1 MTASRLPADVARF
14 MQDLDTE
21 QVWLTVL
28 GSGEAET
35 FDDVARVTGI
45 EPLEKRWVEIS
56 RREARSLLTGLLH
69 RSLAY
74 RAELMPFHRADWLAG
89 EFIDAFGPYGGR
101 FATNGADRGWTPAT
115 DYVMDRGLVVIN
127 EIGSGI
133 FWVAD
138 ED

>member
-1 MTASRLPADVARF
+1 
-14 MQDLDTE
+14 MQDLDVE

-28 GSGEAET
+28 QPSEAAT
-35 FDDVARVTGI
+35 NDDVARIAGI
-45 EPLEKRWVEIS
+45 EPIGKAWIEVS
-56 RREARSLLTGLLH
+56 RSEARTLLVGLLH

-74 RAELMPFHRADWLAG
+74 HAELMPLHRANWLAG

-101 FATNGADRGWTPAT
+101 FATNGSDRGWTPAT
-115 DYVMDRGLVVIN
+115 DYVMDRGLVVIG
-127 EIGSGI
+127 ELGSGL

>member
-1 MTASRLPADVARF
+1 
-14 MQDLDTE
+14 MQDIDVE

-28 GSGEAET
+28 QPSEAAT
-35 FDDVARVTGI
+35 YDDVARIAGI
-45 EPLEKRWVEIS
+45 EPLGKAWIEIS
-56 RREARSLLTGLLH
+56 RSEARALLSGLLH
-69 RSLAY
+69 RSLPY
-74 RAELMPFHRADWLAG
+74 QAELMPRHRADWLAG

-101 FATNGADRGWTPAT
+101 FATNGVDRGWTPAT
-115 DYVMDRGLVVIN
+115 DYVMDRGLVVMS